1 MDLIQEQFEKEALL
15 MVNRGLVHTY
25 LGMKIDYSVVGKV
38 QITMGNFIDE
48 IIEETNKVNISG

>member
-1 MDLIQEQFEKEALL
+1 